1 VARDSSDYTGK
12 FASVMAEDHVPGRTL
27 PLLYVLVLLTT
38 LSRWVFVSVRGWTVS
53 WFFVARLPMLTQ
65 GNRGLVKVLDG
76 WRQNFLWAL
85 LMLAGLHVTP
95 RSYIFS
101 IRDGRYAA
109 DATSSHCH

>member
-1 VARDSSDYTGK
+1 
-12 FASVMAEDHVPGRTL
+12 
-27 PLLYVLVLLTT
+27 VLVLLTT

-85 LMLAGLHVTP
+85 LMLAGLHVAAAFIHLF
-95 RSYIFS
+95 YY
-101 IRDGRYAA
+101 RDGRCAA
-109 DATSSHCH
+109 DITWSHCH